1 MGAGIRKKA
10 AINGII
16 EEQGRTIL
24 DGEVVD
30 DESFVLVIVEQVRDP
45 KLPELGVGEQAN
57 DVADVVA
64 PESPGISE
72 TNRLKRSEEAAG
84 CTGIPKDLRISV
96 SPAFKSH
103 CLLGTHVLE
112 DLMSN
117 VAISLTGWSRNGT
130 KGLK

>member
-10 AINGII
+10 ALNGII

-84 CTGIPKDLRISV
+84 CTGIPKDLQHSNAIASLEPRGLNV
-96 SPAFKSH
+96 KFCHKSDWM
-103 CLLGTHVLE
+103 E
-112 DLMSN
+112 
-117 VAISLTGWSRNGT
+117 
-130 KGLK
+130 LKRH

>member
-10 AINGII
+10 ALNGII

-57 DVADVVA
+57 DVADIVA
-64 PESPGISE
+64 PESPEISE
-72 TNRLKRSEEAAG
+72 KNWFIRAEEAAG
-84 CTGIPKDLRISV
+84 CNGTPKDLRISV
-96 SPAFKSH
+96 SPAFKSQCH
-103 CLLGTHVLE
+103 H
-112 DLMSN
+112 
-117 VAISLTGWSRNGT
+117 RN
-130 KGLK
+130 

>member
-45 KLPELGVGEQAN
+45 KFPELGVGEQAN

-64 PESPGISE
+64 PESPEISG
-72 TNRLKRSEEAAG
+72 TNRLKILEELLYRH
-84 CTGIPKDLRISV
+84 PKGPPNFDYPSIQKKLPS
-96 SPAFKSH
+96 
-103 CLLGTHVLE
+103 
-112 DLMSN
+112 
-117 VAISLTGWSRNGT
+117 
-130 KGLK
+130 